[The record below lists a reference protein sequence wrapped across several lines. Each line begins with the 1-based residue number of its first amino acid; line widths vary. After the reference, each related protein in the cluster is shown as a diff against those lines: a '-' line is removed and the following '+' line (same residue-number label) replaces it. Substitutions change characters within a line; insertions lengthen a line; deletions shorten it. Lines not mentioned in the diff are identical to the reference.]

1 METKFYKY
9 ANQVLSAKYV
19 NVFADAE
26 EKKDLY
32 KFSNADVINLIKEG
46 FLEIY
51 CTWRIRRDWF
61 IRKERP
67 A

>member
-9 ANQVLSAKYV
+9 ANEFLPAKYI

-32 KFSNADVINLIKEG
+32 KFSNTDVLI
-46 FLEIY
+46 FN
-51 CTWRIRRDWF
+51 
-61 IRKERP
+61 
-67 A
+67 